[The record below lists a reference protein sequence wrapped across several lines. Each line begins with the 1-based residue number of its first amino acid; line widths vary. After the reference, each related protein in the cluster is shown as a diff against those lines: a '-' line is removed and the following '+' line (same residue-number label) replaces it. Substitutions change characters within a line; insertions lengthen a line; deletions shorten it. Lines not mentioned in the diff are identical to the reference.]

1 MYQNEQYPFN
11 PFAQNVAIVKNYFKR
26 GAMLTQAILYI
37 IAVVASLALSVF
49 MSVAF
54 SDIFASLYS
63 DPAMFADM
71 PSEMQPFFEQ
81 LLGTQPTFSVNLT
94 SLILPALIATAS
106 FIIYFKSKN
115 DDPMSNPMPGFT
127 LWYVVAIIN
136 LVSVCAASLLLLL
149 FIFLF
154 VVLLVAM
161 GSDPSMASDM
171 PFITGFFVGMMVMF
185 ALLIALVLTYGISN
199 VRYIKSVRDSLCSV
213 TLSSKGAGAYG
224 TCNIIYAV
232 VSGFSILMM
241 IGFWAL
247 FALLGDI
254 VPEFAD
260 LEALAPIYL
269 IGAVTSVFQLVTY
282 IVEAVIA
289 KGYKKYID
297 NITTGYGDVATVQPM
312 YTPDTYVA
320 EMPAGNNT
328 MQSACCPHCGA
339 AASDNDIFCNACGFK
354 IR

>member
-1 MYQNEQYPFN
+1 MYQNDQYPFN
-11 PFAQNVAIVKNYFKR
+11 PFAQNVAIIKNYFKR
-26 GAMLTQAILYI
+26 PAVLTQAIVYS

-49 MSVAF
+49 MAVAF
-54 SDIFASLYS
+54 SDVFASLLS
-63 DPAMFADM
+63 DPALFADM
-71 PSEMQPFFEQ
+71 PSELAPYMQQ
-81 LLGTQPTFSVNLT
+81 LQNAQPTLSVNLS
-94 SLILPALIATAS
+94 SLILPALVATAC

-115 DDPMSNPMPGFT
+115 DDPVSNPMPGFT

-161 GSDPSMASDM
+161 GSDPSMAADM
-171 PFITGFFVGMMVMF
+171 PFITGLFVGIMVVF

-224 TCNIIYAV
+224 NCNIIYAV
-232 VSGFSILMM
+232 VSGFGILMM

-247 FALLGDI
+247 FALIGDI
-254 VPEFAD
+254 VPE
-260 LEALAPIYL
+260 LKGVEALAPIYL
-269 IGAVTSVFQLVTY
+269 ICAGVSVIQLVSY

-297 NITTGYGDVATVQPM
+297 NITTGYGDVATAQPM
-312 YTPDTYVA
+312 YAPDTYVA
-320 EMPAGNNT
+320 PMPVSNT
-328 MQSACCPHCGA
+328 AVQSACCPQCGA
-339 AASDNDIFCNACGFK
+339 MVNDNDIFCNACGFK